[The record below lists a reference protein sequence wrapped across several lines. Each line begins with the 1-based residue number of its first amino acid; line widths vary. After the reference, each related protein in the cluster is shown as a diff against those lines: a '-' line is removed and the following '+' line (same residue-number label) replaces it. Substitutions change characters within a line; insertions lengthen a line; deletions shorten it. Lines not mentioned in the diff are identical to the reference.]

1 MYYYNRIQND
11 MYSAMK
17 SGNKEKTSTLR
28 TILSILKSKRI
39 DKQNDLSKEDELK
52 ELRTFAKQ
60 RKEAMA
66 MYQSGGRNDLVQNE
80 QNELE
85 VVDSYL
91 PKMMNDE
98 SVKQL
103 VHQIITETGA
113 SGFSDI
119 GKVMPQVMKA
129 GKGLI
134 DGKTAQKIVRELL
147 S

>member
-17 SGNKEKTSTLR
+17 SGNKEKTATLR

-39 DKQNDLSKEDELK
+39 DKQNELSKEDELK

-66 MYQSGGRNDLVQNE
+66 MYQNGGRNDLVQNE
-80 QNELE
+80 KNELG
-85 VVDSYL
+85 VVESYL
-91 PKMMNDE
+91 PKMMDGE

-103 VHQIITETGA
+103 VRQIIIETGA
-113 SGFSDI
+113 SKSSDI

>member
-1 MYYYNRIQND
+1 MYYYNLIQND

-17 SGNKEKTSTLR
+17 SGDKEKTATLR
-28 TILSILKSKRI
+28 TILSILKSKQI
-39 DKQNDLSKEDELK
+39 DKQNELSKEDELK
-52 ELRTFAKQ
+52 ELKTFAKQ

-66 MYQSGGRNDLVQNE
+66 MYQNGGRDDLVKNE
-80 QNELE
+80 KNELG
-85 VVDSYL
+85 VVESYL
-91 PKMMNDE
+91 PKMMDNE
-98 SVKQL
+98 SVKQM
-103 VHQIITETGA
+103 VRQIITETGA
-113 SGFSDI
+113 SKFSDI

>member
-1 MYYYNRIQND
+1 MYYYNLIQND

-17 SGNKEKTSTLR
+17 SGDKEKTATLR
-28 TILSILKSKRI
+28 TILSILKSKQI
-39 DKQNDLSKEDELK
+39 DKQNELSKEDELK

-66 MYQSGGRNDLVQNE
+66 MYQNGGRDDLVKNE
-80 QNELE
+80 KNELG
-85 VVDSYL
+85 VVESYL
-91 PKMMNDE
+91 PKMMDDE
-98 SVKQL
+98 SVKQM
-103 VHQIITETGA
+103 VRQIITETGA
-113 SGFSDI
+113 SKFSDI

>member
-17 SGNKEKTSTLR
+17 SGNKEKTATLR

-39 DKQNDLSKEDELK
+39 DKQNELSKEDELK

-66 MYQSGGRNDLVQNE
+66 MYQNGGRNDLVQNE
-80 QNELE
+80 KNELG
-85 VVDSYL
+85 VVESYL
-91 PKMMNDE
+91 PKMMDDE

-103 VHQIITETGA
+103 VRQIIIETGA
-113 SGFSDI
+113 SKFSDI
-119 GKVMPQVMKA
+119 GKVMPQVMKV

>member
-17 SGNKEKTSTLR
+17 SGNKEKTATLR
-28 TILSILKSKRI
+28 TILSILKSKQI
-39 DKQNDLSKEDELK
+39 DKQNELSKEDELK

-66 MYQSGGRNDLVQNE
+66 MYQNGGRNDLVQNE
-80 QNELE
+80 KNELG
-85 VVDSYL
+85 VVESYL
-91 PKMMNDE
+91 PKMMDGE

-103 VHQIITETGA
+103 VRQIIIETGA
-113 SGFSDI
+113 SKFSDI

>member
-1 MYYYNRIQND
+1 MYYYNLIQND

-17 SGNKEKTSTLR
+17 SGDKEKTATLR
-28 TILSILKSKRI
+28 TILSILKSKQI
-39 DKQNDLSKEDELK
+39 DKQNELSKEDELK
-52 ELRTFAKQ
+52 ELKTFAKQ

-66 MYQSGGRNDLVQNE
+66 MYQNGGRDDLVKNE
-80 QNELE
+80 KNELG
-85 VVDSYL
+85 VVESYL
-91 PKMMNDE
+91 PKMMDDE
-98 SVKQL
+98 SVKQM
-103 VHQIITETGA
+103 VRQIITETGA
-113 SGFSDI
+113 SKFSDI